1 MLLMNKAQHLK
12 RLLLGLLVPAIVL
25 LLWQWTGSQPNMAGI
40 MPTPLKVL
48 EGWHS
53 WIFGSPGLGLNP
65 YLGTWVSNVEY
76 SSMRVVQGFVLAA
89 VIGVPL
95 GLLIGWSKLIAQMF
109 DPLIQSL
116 RPIPITAWLP
126 FSIAIFGI
134 RDIGSIF
141 LIFLGGFYAIVVNT
155 TQGARDVDRNLVRA
169 ALMMG
174 SSRSQ
179 LLYRVVLPA
188 AMPSIFTGLRIGL
201 GISWTAVIVS
211 EMVAVKSGLGY
222 VLWDAYY
229 MGRMDIVLA
238 DMVSIGAM
246 GFISDRLIVFIERKV
261 LVWRIL
267 QSH

>member
-1 MLLMNKAQHLK
+1 MTNTSLDTIRKVVVGM
-12 RLLLGLLVPAIVL
+12 LVPALVL
-25 LLWQWTGSQPNMAGI
+25 IIWQSVGSQQNMAGI
-40 MPTPLKVL
+40 LPTPVQVI
-48 EGWHS
+48 EGWHG
-53 WIFGSPGLGLNP
+53 WVFGSPGLGLNP
-65 YLGTWVSNVEY
+65 YLGTWVSNVQY
-76 SSMRVVQGFVLAA
+76 SAMRVAQGFLLAA
-89 VIGVPL
+89 AIGVPL
-95 GLLIGWSKLIAQMF
+95 GLLIGWSRFIQSLF

-126 FSIAIFGI
+126 FSIALFGI
-134 RDIGSIF
+134 RDMGAIF

-155 TQGARDVDRNLVRA
+155 TQGARDVERNLVRA

-174 SSRSQ
+174 ASRKQ
-179 LLYRVVLPA
+179 LLYRVVLPSS
-188 AMPSIFTGLRIGL
+188 MPSVFTGLRIGL

-229 MGRMDIVLA
+229 VGRMDIVLA
-238 DMVSIGAM
+238 DMVSIGIM
-246 GFISDRLIVFIERKV
+246 GFLSDRLIVFIESKV

>member
-1 MLLMNKAQHLK
+1 MKTTAHLK
-12 RLLLGLLVPAIVL
+12 QLLLGLVVPTAVVV
-25 LLWQWTGSQPNMAGI
+25 LWQVVGNMPGMAGI
-40 MPTPLKVL
+40 LPTPLKVV

-53 WIFGSPGLGLNP
+53 WIFGQAGLGLNP
-65 YLGTWVSNVEY
+65 YLGTWLSNVEY
-76 SSMRVVQGFVLAA
+76 SSMRVAQGFLLAA
-89 VIGVPL
+89 LIGVPL
-95 GLLIGWSKLIAQMF
+95 GLLIGWSKFISQML
-109 DPLIQSL
+109 DPLIQGL

-126 FSIAIFGI
+126 FSIAVFGI
-134 RDIGSIF
+134 RDVGSIF
-141 LIFLGGFYAIVVNT
+141 LIFLGGFYAIVVNA

-174 SSRSQ
+174 ASRAQ

-229 MGRMDIVLA
+229 VGRMDIVLA
-238 DMVSIGAM
+238 DMASIGAM
-246 GFISDRLIVFIERKV
+246 GYISDRIIVFIERKV